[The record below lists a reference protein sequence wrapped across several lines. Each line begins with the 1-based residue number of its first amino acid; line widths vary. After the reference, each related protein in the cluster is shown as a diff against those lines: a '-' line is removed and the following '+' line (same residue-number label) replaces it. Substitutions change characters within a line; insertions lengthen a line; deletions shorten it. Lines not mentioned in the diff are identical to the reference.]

1 LEIHAVIGIDAGS
14 TSIKLTLYNGRY
26 MRHWMIP
33 AGWAPKKAAQS
44 LIDQV
49 LAEEELTAE
58 DIKGIV
64 GTGYGRISL
73 PFLSKT
79 MTEIACHAKG
89 AVFLRPGIRTV
100 IDIGGQDAK
109 AIQIS
114 QDGKV
119 TDFIM
124 NDKCAAGTGKFIELA
139 ARALGLDVHELAD
152 FREEDC
158 GQSCRMTSMCA
169 VFAETEII
177 TLLNQGF
184 SRTAIIDAMHH
195 AIASRIAGMAAR
207 IDLAGPIFLSG
218 GLAGNK
224 KLVMALEREWKAKVE
239 VHELALYVGAIG
251 AAVEAWD
258 HYAAPGTNTIL
269 EDN

>member
-1 LEIHAVIGIDAGS
+1 MNQETVIGIDAGS
-14 TSIKLTLYNGRY
+14 TSIKLTLYNGRR

-33 AGWAPKKAAQS
+33 AGWAPKKAAQN
-44 LIDQV
+44 LLAQV
-49 LAEEELTAE
+49 LAEEELIME
-58 DIKGIV
+58 DIRGIV

-109 AIQIS
+109 AIQVS
-114 QDGKV
+114 EDGKV

-139 ARALGLDVHELAD
+139 ARALGLDVHELAG
-152 FREEDC
+152 FHEENT
-158 GQSCRMTSMCA
+158 GQPCRMTSMCA

-184 SRTAIIDAMHH
+184 SRTAIVEAMHH
-195 AIASRIAGMAAR
+195 SIASRIAGMAAR
-207 IDLAGPIFLSG
+207 IRPVGPIFLSG
-218 GLAGNK
+218 GVAGNQQ
-224 KLVMALEREWKAKVE
+224 LVAALARELKSKVE
-239 VHELALYVGAIG
+239 VHELAPYVGAIG
-251 AAVEAWD
+251 AAILAWEN
-258 HYAAPGTNTIL
+258 YVAQ
-269 EDN
+269 